1 MHLLGE
7 APKIVRWNRLRARP
21 RLGAPPQTP
30 SPQTFPAGG
39 ALRGGMRVD
48 CWRREDGE
56 SGEPLST
63 EALTKGL
70 SQPWREALPKIFSVR
85 NVATPVDPAT
95 HPPRA
100 ERRTRIGNSEM
111 NRFAARARRTHPLRP
126 PPGPPLT
133 TPPIA
138 PNRGDITCRATPAAA
153 HTHRPRAAA
162 ARATAAAHAPLTRC
176 ARPRARRLRPPIHPP
191 AARACVC
198 AAHVALL
205 SPAPAPHHAA
215 AYAGSGGS
223 CE

>member
-1 MHLLGE
+1 
-7 APKIVRWNRLRARP
+7 
-21 RLGAPPQTP
+21 
-30 SPQTFPAGG
+30 
-39 ALRGGMRVD
+39 
-48 CWRREDGE
+48 
-56 SGEPLST
+56 
-63 EALTKGL
+63 
-70 SQPWREALPKIFSVR
+70 
-85 NVATPVDPAT
+85 
-95 HPPRA
+95 
-100 ERRTRIGNSEM
+100 M

-162 ARATAAAHAPLTRC
+162 ARATAAAHAPLTCC